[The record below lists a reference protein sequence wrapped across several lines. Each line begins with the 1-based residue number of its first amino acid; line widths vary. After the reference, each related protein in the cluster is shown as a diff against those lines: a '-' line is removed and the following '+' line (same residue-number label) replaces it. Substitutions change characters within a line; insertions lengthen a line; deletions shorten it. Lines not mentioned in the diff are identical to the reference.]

1 MQKMILDE
9 RDTREQD
16 VINIARHMMVAARTA
31 PKGKGVDI
39 IEIKTVAGDDI
50 EKLALETEKQAEE
63 TGMKFFF
70 RDANCVRSAGAV
82 VLIGTKEQ
90 KHGLNCYQCGYSCQT
105 KPEATPCAINT
116 IDVGIAIG
124 SAVAT
129 ASDMR
134 ADTRIMFSV
143 GFAAQKAG
151 WMGECRQVIAIPVSI
166 SSKNPFFDRKP
177 KEQEKPQ

>member
-63 TGMKFFF
+63 TGMKFCF
-70 RDANCVRSAGAV
+70 RDDNCVRSAGA
-82 VLIGTKEQ
+82 
-90 KHGLNCYQCGYSCQT
+90 
-105 KPEATPCAINT
+105 
-116 IDVGIAIG
+116 
-124 SAVAT
+124 
-129 ASDMR
+129 
-134 ADTRIMFSV
+134 
-143 GFAAQKAG
+143 
-151 WMGECRQVIAIPVSI
+151 I
-166 SSKNPFFDRKP
+166 S
-177 KEQEKPQ
+177 